1 MIEIALTTNLQSINQ
16 PSMLV
21 WIERRHRLI
30 LLAMLLL
37 FVAALF
43 GGLTIKLQQWG
54 QGYDQIDYQQSI
66 WNTTQGRF
74 LETTHYRHTD
84 SLWGMDFIPAILLIV
99 PFYAIAPSALTLNF
113 FQALCIGLGALP
125 TYAIAR
131 DRFHSKAAGL
141 GWAAIYLLY
150 PSTWFVTMSAPWQ
163 PRTLAVP
170 LLIGA
175 FYFLQRATSPLPL
188 SHAGAMFGRCW
199 WGFMLCLL
207 AALTTRTDAS
217 LCVLAFGLLA
227 AIWRMGWR
235 WALPPIV
242 VAVAWFVIST
252 SILVP
257 MFYRSDYVP
266 HEIRGSADACA
277 DYSKNWPGKS
287 PQLAYYCHLGSSTS
301 EIIVTILTQPLK
313 VAQIV
318 FIQPKM
324 LYLLLMFLP
333 LLFLPLLAPDALLPA
348 LPILAMN
355 LLTNRPFQY
364 TVREQYQTLV
374 IPGLII
380 AAIVGS
386 ARLLG
391 WWQQRQ
397 QRRIGQDSEQQRV
410 GSRFSVLGARRS
422 VRQFGSSAVR
432 QFRSSAVPQ
441 FRSYTHLL
449 VAMILFVAL
458 INISY
463 KNPVLTTL
471 LYREDPAR
479 VATMAQMAKLVPPD
493 AALAVTS
500 FLAPNMMPRREI
512 FYFPNSPSFPPLE
525 RAEYLFIDTRAAAL
539 ETEEGR
545 RVMAEVRSSG
555 AWQVLADKDELLLLK
570 RVH

>member
-1 MIEIALTTNLQSINQ
+1 M
-16 PSMLV
+16 
-21 WIERRHRLI
+21 
-30 LLAMLLL
+30 
-37 FVAALF
+37 
-43 GGLTIKLQQWG
+43 
-54 QGYDQIDYQQSI
+54 
-66 WNTTQGRF
+66 
-74 LETTHYRHTD
+74 
-84 SLWGMDFIPAILLIV
+84 
-99 PFYAIAPSALTLNF
+99 
-113 FQALCIGLGALP
+113 
-125 TYAIAR
+125 
-131 DRFHSKAAGL
+131 
-141 GWAAIYLLY
+141 
-150 PSTWFVTMSAPWQ
+150 
-163 PRTLAVP
+163 
-170 LLIGA
+170 
-175 FYFLQRATSPLPL
+175 
-188 SHAGAMFGRCW
+188 
-199 WGFMLCLL
+199 
-207 AALTTRTDAS
+207 
-217 LCVLAFGLLA
+217 
-227 AIWRMGWR
+227 
-235 WALPPIV
+235 
-242 VAVAWFVIST
+242 
-252 SILVP
+252 LVP

-266 HEIRGSADACA
+266 QEIRGGADACA

-301 EIIVTILTQPLK
+301 EIIVTILTRPLK

-380 AAIVGS
+380 AAIIGS
-386 ARLLG
+386 ARLLE
-391 WWQQRQ
+391 WWQRR
-397 QRRIGQDSEQQRV
+397 QRRPIVQDSVPSERIAI
-410 GSRFSVLGARRS
+410 RAYRLSVLGS
-422 VRQFGSSAVR
+422 VGAY
-432 QFRSSAVPQ
+432 
-441 FRSYTHLL
+441 SYTRVLI
-449 VAMILFVAL
+449 AMILFVAL

-545 RVMAEVRSSG
+545 RVMADVRSSG

-570 RVH
+570 RVP

>member
-1 MIEIALTTNLQSINQ
+1 
-16 PSMLV
+16 
-21 WIERRHRLI
+21 
-30 LLAMLLL
+30 
-37 FVAALF
+37 
-43 GGLTIKLQQWG
+43 
-54 QGYDQIDYQQSI
+54 
-66 WNTTQGRF
+66 
-74 LETTHYRHTD
+74 
-84 SLWGMDFIPAILLIV
+84 
-99 PFYAIAPSALTLNF
+99 
-113 FQALCIGLGALP
+113 
-125 TYAIAR
+125 
-131 DRFHSKAAGL
+131 
-141 GWAAIYLLY
+141 
-150 PSTWFVTMSAPWQ
+150 
-163 PRTLAVP
+163 
-170 LLIGA
+170 
-175 FYFLQRATSPLPL
+175 
-188 SHAGAMFGRCW
+188 
-199 WGFMLCLL
+199 MLCLL

-252 SILVP
+252 NLLVP

-266 HEIRGSADACA
+266 QEIRGGADACA

-301 EIIVTILTQPLK
+301 EIIVTILTRPLK

-386 ARLLG
+386 ARLWQ
-391 WWQQRQ
+391 WWQQQ
-397 QRRIGQDSEQQRV
+397 RIGQDSEQQRV
-410 GSRFSVLGARRS
+410 GSRRSVLGARFS
-422 VRQFGSSAVR
+422 
-432 QFRSSAVPQ
+432 VPQ
-441 FRSYTHLL
+441 FRSFLVLGSWFSALGSWRVAL

-463 KNPVLTTL
+463 KNPVLTTV

-545 RVMAEVRSSG
+545 NVMAEVRSSG